1 VIIFSYY
8 ETLHIK
14 TDLTG
19 HGTPAAA
26 VGEFLKSKNIVNCHE
41 GNRVGTAQVA
51 AKWIKSKM
59 CIL

>member
-1 VIIFSYY
+1 M
-8 ETLHIK
+8 
-14 TDLTG
+14 DLTG